1 MYSFYVSSFPTG
13 HPPTVDSS
21 IFLLP
26 YLPPPLFILPLSFS
40 RPLTSLR
47 SFLLCEYFPSLL
59 LSFLPRKENPR
70 RCFSLSLSA
79 LIRTWCRSRR
89 EIFEI
94 SRLLCPPPPRGS
106 PQLLCF
112 RPIKMSRKLMIHPPP
127 FTILSRYPLYIFF
140 LLNISP
146 GERDFTGKLSG
157 ARTFTTNTTI
167 LLHSIT
173 TCWRKGEV
181 FSKIFPR
188 PRPEVSFL
196 RRLFL
201 SLSLSPPFEEKSPLA
216 WP

>member
-1 MYSFYVSSFPTG
+1 MN
-13 HPPTVDSS
+13 
-21 IFLLP
+21 IFLP
-26 YLPPPLFILPLSFS
+26 SFF
-40 RPLTSLR
+40 P
-47 SFLLCEYFPSLL
+47 SFLEKKIREDAF
-59 LSFLPRKENPR
+59 
-70 RCFSLSLSA
+70 LSLSA

-140 LLNISP
+140 FLLNISP
-146 GERDFTGKLSG
+146 GERDFTGKLSD

-201 SLSLSPPFEEKSPLA
+201 SLSLSSFRGEESARVALT
-216 WP
+216 